1 MATYP
6 QFGGMSGVAELDVG
20 QKGSTRN
27 TANQARHPAN
37 VVESP
42 PLKTEVVNRLIQ
54 QGLSYVEVLGLGGQ
68 WVEWRGT
75 LRVSTSTILAAIRS
89 DLSKFKDGQTIT
101 AGVRSAYNSA
111 WVQPSVL
118 KDAFGETLTTTAKLV
133 DFRWG
138 DFKAITS
145 SPYFTI
151 AVPLTL
157 RFEVI
162 R

>member
-6 QFGGMSGVAELDVG
+6 QFGGTSGVAELDVG

-27 TANQARHPAN
+27 GANQARYPAN
-37 VVESP
+37 VVEFP
-42 PLKTEVVNRLIQ
+42 PLKTEVVNRLPQ
-54 QGLSYVEVLGLGGQ
+54 QGVAFVEVQAFKGQ
-68 WVEWRGT
+68 FVEWRGT
-75 LRVSTSTILAAIRS
+75 LRVSTSTVLAAIRS

-111 WVQPSVL
+111 WVQPTKL
-118 KDAFGETLTTTAKLV
+118 TDTFGEILTTTAKLV
-133 DFRWG
+133 DYRWG
-138 DFKAITS
+138 EFRAITS